1 MYLKDYYQILE
12 LGPSASIPEVKKAY
26 RKLAKQYHPDKNNN
40 DPYSTALF
48 ADIKEAYEMLTDP
61 AKKEYYLQQRW
72 YHQSTGNRK
81 TQDVITPV
89 TVLKQALELEQH
101 VSKLDVFRMDKLGLQ
116 QFVLDL
122 VPDTT
127 IEQLKKFNE
136 PETNRQIVSIL
147 LHAIKPLP
155 PIFTKEI
162 FVQLEKLSDND
173 PVATEQLNVFIRQR
187 LKKSHRE
194 KYSVLVTIILT
205 IIISLFIYLLGR

>member
-12 LGPSASIPEVKKAY
+12 LEPSASLPEVKKAY

-40 DPYSTALF
+40 DPYATALF

-81 TQDVITPV
+81 TQEVITPV
-89 TVLKQALELEQH
+89 TVLKQALELEQY
-101 VSKLDVFRMDKLGLQ
+101 VSKIDVFRMDKMGLQ
-116 QFVLDL
+116 QYIMDL
-122 VPDTT
+122 IPDTS
-127 IEQLKKFNE
+127 IEKLQQFNE
-136 PETNRQIVSIL
+136 PDTIRQIVSIL

-155 PIFTKEI
+155 GQYTKDIFIQLHKLSANEPIAT
-162 FVQLEKLSDND
+162 EKLNI
-173 PVATEQLNVFIRQR
+173 FIRQR
-187 LKKSHRE
+187 QKKNNRE
-194 KYSVLVTIILT
+194 KYYLVVIIILT

>member
-12 LGPSASIPEVKKAY
+12 LEPSASLPEVKKAY

-40 DPYSTALF
+40 DPYATALF

-81 TQDVITPV
+81 TQEVITPV
-89 TVLKQALELEQH
+89 TVLKQALELEQY
-101 VSKLDVFRMDKLGLQ
+101 VSKIDVFRMDKMGLQ
-116 QFVLDL
+116 QYIMDL
-122 VPDTT
+122 IPDTS
-127 IEQLKKFNE
+127 IEKLQQFNE
-136 PETNRQIVSIL
+136 PDTIRQIVSIL

-155 PIFTKEI
+155 GQYTKDIFIQLHKLSANEPIAK
-162 FVQLEKLSDND
+162 EKLNI
-173 PVATEQLNVFIRQR
+173 FIRQR
-187 LKKSHRE
+187 QKKNNRE
-194 KYSVLVTIILT
+194 KYSLVVIIILT

>member
-12 LGPSASIPEVKKAY
+12 LEPSASLPEVKKAY

-40 DPYSTALF
+40 DPYATALF

-81 TQDVITPV
+81 TQEVITPV
-89 TVLKQALELEQH
+89 TVLKQALELEQY
-101 VSKLDVFRMDKLGLQ
+101 VSKIDVFRMDKMGLQ
-116 QFVLDL
+116 QYIMDL
-122 VPDTT
+122 IPDTS
-127 IEQLKKFNE
+127 IEKLQQFNE
-136 PETNRQIVSIL
+136 PDTIRQIVSIL

-155 PIFTKEI
+155 GQYTKDIFIQLHKLSANEPIAT
-162 FVQLEKLSDND
+162 EKLNI
-173 PVATEQLNVFIRQR
+173 FIRQR
-187 LKKSHRE
+187 QKKSHRE
-194 KYSVLVTIILT
+194 KYSLVVIIILT

>member
-12 LGPSASIPEVKKAY
+12 LEPSASLPEVKKAY

-40 DPYSTALF
+40 DPYATALF

-81 TQDVITPV
+81 TQEVITPV
-89 TVLKQALELEQH
+89 TVLKQALELEQY
-101 VSKLDVFRMDKLGLQ
+101 VSKIDVFRMDKMGLQKYIMDLIPDTSIEKLQ
-116 QFVLDL
+116 QFNE
-122 VPDTT
+122 PDT
-127 IEQLKKFNE
+127 I
-136 PETNRQIVSIL
+136 RQIVSIL

-155 PIFTKEI
+155 GQYTKDIFIQLHKLSANEPIAT
-162 FVQLEKLSDND
+162 EKLNI
-173 PVATEQLNVFIRQR
+173 FIRQR
-187 LKKSHRE
+187 QKKSHRE
-194 KYSVLVTIILT
+194 KYSLVVIIILT

>member
-12 LGPSASIPEVKKAY
+12 LEPSASLPEVKKAY

-40 DPYSTALF
+40 DPYATALF

-81 TQDVITPV
+81 TQEVITPV
-89 TVLKQALELEQH
+89 TVLKQALELEQY
-101 VSKLDVFRMDKLGLQ
+101 VSKIDVFRMDKMGLQ
-116 QFVLDL
+116 QYIMDL
-122 VPDTT
+122 IPDTS
-127 IEQLKKFNE
+127 IEKLHQFNE
-136 PETNRQIVSIL
+136 PDTIRQIVSIL

-155 PIFTKEI
+155 PIYTKDI
-162 FVQLEKLSDND
+162 FIQLKKLSDKD
-173 PVATEQLNVFIRQR
+173 PVATEQLNIFIRQR
-187 LKKSHRE
+187 QKKSHRE
-194 KYSVLVTIILT
+194 KYSLVVIIILT

>member
-12 LGPSASIPEVKKAY
+12 RDPSASFPEEKKPY

-40 DPYSTALF
+40 DPYATALF

-81 TQDVITPV
+81 TQEVITPV
-89 TVLKQALELEQH
+89 TVLKQALELEQY
-101 VSKLDVFRMDKLGLQ
+101 VSKIDVFRMDKMGLQ
-116 QFVLDL
+116 QYIMDL
-122 VPDTT
+122 IPDTSV
-127 IEQLKKFNE
+127 EKLQQFNE
-136 PETNRQIVSIL
+136 PDTIRQIVSIL

-155 PIFTKEI
+155 GQYTKDIFIQLHKLSANEPIAT
-162 FVQLEKLSDND
+162 EKLNI
-173 PVATEQLNVFIRQR
+173 FIRQR
-187 LKKSHRE
+187 QKKNNRE
-194 KYSVLVTIILT
+194 KYSLVVIIILT

>member
-12 LGPSASIPEVKKAY
+12 LEPSASLPEVKKAY

-40 DPYSTALF
+40 DPYATALF

-81 TQDVITPV
+81 TQEVITPV
-89 TVLKQALELEQH
+89 TVLKQALELEQY
-101 VSKLDVFRMDKLGLQ
+101 VSKIDVFRMDKMGLQ
-116 QFVLDL
+116 QYIMDL
-122 VPDTT
+122 IPDTS
-127 IEQLKKFNE
+127 IEKLQQFNE
-136 PETNRQIVSIL
+136 PDTIRQIVSIL

-155 PIFTKEI
+155 GQYTKDIFIQLHKLSANEPIAT
-162 FVQLEKLSDND
+162 EKLNI
-173 PVATEQLNVFIRQR
+173 FIRQR
-187 LKKSHRE
+187 QKKNNLE
-194 KYSVLVTIILT
+194 KYSLVVIIILT